1 MKTITLRLEENLHK
15 AFKMYSLEN
24 DTTMQDILV
33 RKITEIVEKE
43 KKNKKGSKDSE
54 KFVEKKD

>member
-1 MKTITLRLEENLHK
+1 
-15 AFKMYSLEN
+15 MYSLEN